1 MSSIKAADKV
11 KAWIQQ
17 VEDFEPLSEQTNRP
31 SAPNQDANRPR
42 PTANSGIEDSPGK
55 EISSVMLSRSRQSG
69 IRIIKSEPNPEAT
82 SFVTLSRSYVNSS
95 PSRTPKRSVPTA
107 AEGLQSTSQTPP
119 TRFRKL
125 KAKDKGK
132 DPDNSPA
139 HIKQESPD
147 GSNHGDV
154 EEESPL
160 VELSNLKLSPQ
171 SEGSRS
177 CFSSPRSPLFNES
190 KQQQLSASIRF
201 TAINAGATLSEA
213 KSEDNNEPEPEL
225 EIKVIGDDIEQEQEQ
240 QREQEKEPDIKPFA
254 TLSEAWSHVRIDEAT
269 NWRAKPF
276 RTLLP
281 QSGPPCQGCHC
292 PSSLHWV
299 DGGNPNGN
307 ANRPY
312 YRCLPC
318 SAFTTWG
325 DLRGVR
331 SDNQLCDCGKP
342 SRESFTG
349 TKCLRGAGLVYW
361 RCAQSRC
368 QFFVWG

>member
-1 MSSIKAADKV
+1 
-11 KAWIQQ
+11 
-17 VEDFEPLSEQTNRP
+17 
-31 SAPNQDANRPR
+31 
-42 PTANSGIEDSPGK
+42 
-55 EISSVMLSRSRQSG
+55 MLSRSRQSG
-69 IRIIKSEPNPEAT
+69 ICIIKSEPNPEAT

-107 AEGLQSTSQTPP
+107 ADGLQSTSQTPP

-132 DPDNSPA
+132 EPDNSPA
-139 HIKQESPD
+139 HTKQESPD
-147 GSNHGDV
+147 GSNHDDV

-177 CFSSPRSPLFNES
+177 CFSSPRSPLFNDS
-190 KQQQLSASIRF
+190 KQQLSASIRF
-201 TAINAGATLSEA
+201 IAINAGTTLSEA
-213 KSEDNNEPEPEL
+213 KSKNTHEPAPEPE
-225 EIKVIGDDIEQEQEQ
+225 IVFIGDDIEQEQQ
-240 QREQEKEPDIKPFA
+240 QEPEIKPFT

-281 QSGPPCQGCHC
+281 QAGPPCRGCHC

-318 SAFTTWG
+318 FAFTTWG

-342 SRESFTG
+342 SREYFTG
-349 TKCLRGAGLVYW
+349 MNCRRGAGLVYW
-361 RCAQSRC
+361 RFARTRC
-368 QFFVWG
+368 QFFVWD